1 MQYDT
6 AAELER
12 MPAGSYICNGP
23 ETSRSRF
30 VKTSSGWVPCDK
42 FGNHEDSML
51 KYSPSGAGFESKYI
65 RLPAYDYRPLTQLS
79 GNDRIR
85 AAIAEIYDTLGRI
98 EKELGL

>member
-23 ETSRSRF
+23 ETARSYF
-30 VKTSSGWVPCDK
+30 TKIPSGWEPCDK
-42 FGNHEDSML
+42 FGKRVEKLLEYAPGGKAFD
-51 KYSPSGAGFESKYI
+51 SKYI
-65 RLPAYDYRPLTQLS
+65 RLPAWDYKPLSALS
-79 GNDRIR
+79 SNDRIR
-85 AAIAEIYDTLGRI
+85 VAVAEIYDTLGRI